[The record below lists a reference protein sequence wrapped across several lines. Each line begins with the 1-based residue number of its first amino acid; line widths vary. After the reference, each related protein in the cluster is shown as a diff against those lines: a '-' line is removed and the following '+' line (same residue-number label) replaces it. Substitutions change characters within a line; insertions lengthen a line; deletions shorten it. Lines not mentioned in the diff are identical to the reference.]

1 MKWLPSL
8 RSGGAGLSRR
18 DVLRSLGVGGLAL
31 GLPGLSFAAAE
42 GDARLLVV
50 LLRGGLDGLGAVP
63 PHGDPGYRSAR
74 GSMAL
79 PAPGESDQGIADLD
93 GFYGLHPALAPLMP
107 LWDDGELA
115 LVHATALP
123 FKDRSHFDSQNVL
136 ENGTSRPFG
145 TDTGWLN
152 RALVGRDRTPAL
164 AVGRALPLILRGP
177 ASTTSAD
184 PLRSFVPDDSF
195 LVAVS
200 ELYRADAELGEALDI
215 GIQTQAMLASHRGG
229 MRQSSRERRPDLEKS
244 ARVLGGV
251 LAAPDGPRVAVL
263 EIGGWD
269 THTGQDGGLKRLLS
283 GFASAI
289 GGLRES
295 MGPAWKKTVVLGMT
309 EFGRTIHANGT
320 AGTDH
325 GTASVT
331 FVLGGGVAGGRVY
344 GDWPGLGGG
353 QQFDGRDLRGTTD
366 IRSVSKAVLMGH
378 LGVPDSVIEDTVF
391 PESREAKPMLELMRT

>member
-1 MKWLPSL
+1 
-8 RSGGAGLSRR
+8 
-18 DVLRSLGVGGLAL
+18 
-31 GLPGLSFAAAE
+31 
-42 GDARLLVV
+42 
-50 LLRGGLDGLGAVP
+50 
-63 PHGDPGYRSAR
+63 
-74 GSMAL
+74 
-79 PAPGESDQGIADLD
+79 
-93 GFYGLHPALAPLMP
+93 
-107 LWDDGELA
+107 
-115 LVHATALP
+115 
-123 FKDRSHFDSQNVL
+123 
-136 ENGTSRPFG
+136 
-145 TDTGWLN
+145 
-152 RALVGRDRTPAL
+152 
-164 AVGRALPLILRGP
+164 
-177 ASTTSAD
+177 
-184 PLRSFVPDDSF
+184 VPDDSF

>member
-1 MKWLPSL
+1 VKWLSSWPTA
-8 RSGGAGLSRR
+8 GGDLSRR
-18 DVLRSLGVGGLAL
+18 DVLRALGVGGVAL

-63 PHGDPGYRSAR
+63 PYGDPDYQSAR

-79 PAPGESDQGIADLD
+79 AEPGTSDTGVVDLD
-93 GFYGLHPALAPLMP
+93 GFFGLHPALAPLMP
-107 LWDDGELA
+107 MWEAKELA

-136 ENGTSRPFG
+136 ENGTARPFG
-145 TDTGWLN
+145 VDTGWLN

-164 AVGRALPLILRGP
+164 AVGRALPLLLRGP
-177 ASTTSAD
+177 AATTSAD

-200 ELYRADAELGEALDI
+200 DLYRGDAELGDALDI
-215 GIQTQAMLASHRGG
+215 GIQTQAMLATHRGD
-229 MRQSSRERRPDLEKS
+229 MRQASRERRPDLEKS

-263 EIGGWD
+263 EVGGWD
-269 THTGQDGGLKRLLS
+269 THTGQQGALTRLLG
-283 GFASAI
+283 GFASAME
-289 GGLRES
+289 GLRDA
-295 MGPAWKKTVVLGMT
+295 MGPTWKKTVVLGLT

-325 GTASVT
+325 GTASVS

-344 GDWPGLGGG
+344 GEWPGLDGG
-353 QQFDGRDLRGTTD
+353 QQHQGRDLRGTTD
-366 IRSVSKAVLMGH
+366 IRSLSKAVLMSH
-378 LGVPDSVIEDTVF
+378 LGVSDTLIEDSVF
-391 PESREAKPMLELMRT
+391 PESREARPMLELMRT